1 MSTLWLGSKFSRS
14 SAIDNSLEAVEGA
27 AVAEQFQPLSK
38 GDQAPAFVLQNQDGA
53 NLTEADIFKQ
63 NTIIYFFPSA
73 GTPGCTKEAADFQDH
88 LEEFAKHGYQVV
100 GVSPDSVKRLKS
112 FEDSHELTFTL
123 LSDES
128 LAAHQ
133 AFGAF
138 GEKNIFGRIYKG
150 VLRSTVVIE
159 AGGRVK
165 EAMYNVKATGH
176 IPHLLRIIAN

>member
-1 MSTLWLGSKFSRS
+1 MPEN
-14 SAIDNSLEAVEGA
+14 D
-27 AVAEQFQPLSK
+27 QPLSP
-38 GDQAPAFVLQNQDGA
+38 GDQAPAFALPNQNGTI
-53 NLTEADIFKQ
+53 LTEAELFKQ
-63 NTIIYFFPSA
+63 NTILYFFPSA

-88 LEEFAKHGYQVV
+88 LAAFSNHGYQVV
-100 GVSPDSVKRLKS
+100 GVSPDSVRRLKS

-133 AFGAF
+133 AYGAF
-138 GEKNIFGRIYKG
+138 GEKNIFGRIYRG
-150 VLRSTVVIE
+150 VLRSTIVIE

-176 IPHLLRIIAN
+176 IPNLLKIIAS